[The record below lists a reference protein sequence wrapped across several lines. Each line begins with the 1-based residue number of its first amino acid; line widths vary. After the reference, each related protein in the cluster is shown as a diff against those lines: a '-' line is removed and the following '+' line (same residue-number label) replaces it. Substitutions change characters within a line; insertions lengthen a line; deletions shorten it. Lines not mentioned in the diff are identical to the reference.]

1 MAEELR
7 RHIEAFPPVGMELPW
22 GKPEGERKKSSL
34 LLTTRFGNA
43 IAGNT

>member
-1 MAEELR
+1 M
-7 RHIEAFPPVGMELPW
+7 GELPW

-43 IAGNT
+43 IAVNT